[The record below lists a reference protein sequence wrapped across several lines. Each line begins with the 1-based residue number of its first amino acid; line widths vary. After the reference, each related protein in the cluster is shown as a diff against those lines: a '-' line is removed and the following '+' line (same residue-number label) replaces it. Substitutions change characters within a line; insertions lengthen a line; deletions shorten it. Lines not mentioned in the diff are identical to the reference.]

1 MHITLQLIH
10 IPIIHKTLL
19 LDTFFPGKNYRQLP
33 WSWAFFEMFRTMT
46 FTFSPLLATNA
57 TNSNVLR

>member
-33 WSWAFFEMFRTMT
+33 WSWAFFERFRDND
-46 FTFSPLLATNA
+46 PHLLSTIGYK
-57 TNSNVLR
+57 